1 MAGKLVENNRSE
13 ENDCLWQ
20 ELDASTICITGST
33 GLVCSNFV
41 RSILELV
48 NKNKLSCNLVLPVRD
63 INKAKAMFG
72 SCSCVSYYRW
82 RLGDQMPAFSES
94 IDYFIH
100 GACRTSSQDF
110 INYPVETIDEI
121 YKGTVAVLEFCK
133 KRSIKKSI
141 LLSTMEVY
149 GEIDGS
155 VNETD
160 FGALDSMVVRNCY
173 PEAKRLSETLFA
185 SYFSEYGV
193 PACVLRLAQTFGAGV
208 NLNDGRVFAEFAKRA
223 ISNQDIVLFSDG
235 SMRNTYVSLRDVV
248 NAILY
253 VLVYG
258 ECGQAYNVSNE
269 FTYCSIYEMAKM
281 VLDNFGN
288 SSARIIFGEDASRK
302 KSFRKS
308 SDLFLSSKKL
318 EGLGWH
324 PHDNLFDMY
333 KQMIDHWNCLDEV

>member
-1 MAGKLVENNRSE
+1 
-13 ENDCLWQ
+13 
-20 ELDASTICITGST
+20 
-33 GLVCSNFV
+33 
-41 RSILELV
+41 
-48 NKNKLSCNLVLPVRD
+48 
-63 INKAKAMFG
+63 
-72 SCSCVSYYRW
+72 
-82 RLGDQMPAFSES
+82 
-94 IDYFIH
+94 
-100 GACRTSSQDF
+100 
-110 INYPVETIDEI
+110 
-121 YKGTVAVLEFCK
+121 
-133 KRSIKKSI
+133 
-141 LLSTMEVY
+141 MEVY